1 MRRTAHV
8 CCASHHK
15 RVMALLA
22 AQCAPSPALPP
33 LLGPRQH
40 PPGPACRGSSAPS
53 CGTAR
58 SSPPPALT
66 PQRRRTQP
74 AREGVSQHTGVAIL
88 SNRKIS
94 KLGRSCRA
102 AVEDGLSVRTVTRG
116 GTAEHAGPG
125 RRCRRVQA
133 ALGGICKRP
142 VFCSAACERPAAT
155 RTHPSHVKQFRIAL
169 HRLDGAQGPLKDDR
183 VEQQAQDL
191 PDLVSLEFQHRL

>member
-125 RRCRRVQA
+125 RRCRRVSGARRHLQA
-133 ALGGICKRP
+133 PRLLQRRLRAPSRHSHAPKSRQTIPNRAP
-142 VFCSAACERPAAT
+142 PA
-155 RTHPSHVKQFRIAL
+155 
-169 HRLDGAQGPLKDDR
+169 
-183 VEQQAQDL
+183 
-191 PDLVSLEFQHRL
+191 